1 MKQINLENPF
11 PVTAYYGTEYFCDR
25 EEESTRLLNYLEN
38 RNSTTLIS
46 VRRMGKTG
54 LLHHVITK
62 LPSGWIGIYVD
73 ILETENLT
81 QFLNL
86 LATSILQAVP
96 EKSSLGKQFW
106 EFIKSMRPVVSF
118 DSLTGIPQI
127 TFNLNQ
133 KETEV
138 NINSIFTFLE
148 SLEERIAIAIDEFQQ
163 IVEYPEKNVDAWLRT
178 RIQQLKNVFFIFSG
192 SRQHLMGELFS
203 LPSRPFYRSTIMM
216 KLGKIDNKVYNDF
229 IIAQFSRYNKTITP
243 EIVAEIL
250 DWTNTHTFYVQQLCS
265 RIFSE
270 TSKVVTSDLWKQQA
284 YLLLKEQEPIFFA
297 HRNMLTPP
305 QWQLLKAI
313 AHEGTV
319 YQPTSNAFLRKHH
332 LGTSATVLRSLK
344 TLTNYELIYTE
355 YDERG
360 TSYYCVYDVFM
371 QRWAQRFLIT

>member
-11 PVTAYYGTEYFCDR
+11 PATAYYGPKYFCDR
-25 EEESTRLLNYLEN
+25 EEESTRLLSYLEN

-54 LLHHVITK
+54 LLHHVIAK
-62 LPSGWIGIYVD
+62 LPYGWIGIYVD

-127 TFNLNQ
+127 SFNINQ

-148 SLEERIAIAIDEFQQ
+148 RLEERIAIAIDEFQQ

-229 IIAQFSRYNKTITP
+229 IVAQFGRYNKTITP

-270 TSKVVTSDLWKQQA
+270 TPKVVTSDLWKQQA

-344 TLTNYELIYTE
+344 TLTGYELIYTE
-355 YDERG
+355 YDEMG
-360 TSYYCVYDVFM
+360 TSYYSVYDVFI